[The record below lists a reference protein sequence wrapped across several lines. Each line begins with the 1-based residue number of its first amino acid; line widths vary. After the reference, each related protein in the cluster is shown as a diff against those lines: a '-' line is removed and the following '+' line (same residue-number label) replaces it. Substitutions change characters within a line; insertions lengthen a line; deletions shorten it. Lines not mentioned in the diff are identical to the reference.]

1 MDQPRPGTPLVP
13 RSQPGWIC
21 VLSRSQHIRD
31 LLLLVLRQE
40 GYAVEGAA
48 TLAEAASLFSTQGTP
63 SVLLLDGGATSEDN
77 LHAQLEQV
85 AALLPGGGP
94 CPVIVLSVAHPLPRP
109 ERLPGMVT
117 ILPTPLDLR
126 TLVELVAEQRHAT
139 APPRPAA
146 EDAGPEGV

>member
-1 MDQPRPGTPLVP
+1 MNQPLPSTPLVP
-13 RSQPGWIC
+13 GPQPGWIF

-48 TLAEAASLFSTQGTP
+48 TLAEAAPLFSTQGTP
-63 SVLLLDGGATSEDN
+63 SVILLDGGATSDEN
-77 LHAQLEQV
+77 LHARLEQI
-85 AALLPGGGP
+85 AALLPKGGP

-109 ERLPGMVT
+109 ERLPGIVS

-126 TLVELVAEQRHAT
+126 TLLELVAAQRHVT
-139 APPRPAA
+139 AHPRPAA
-146 EDAGPEGV
+146 EEAGREGS